1 MNSRIVVAGT
11 VGLTTNASG
20 PAAIAATGVN
30 CRTGSYPGALDA
42 AATVV
47 NGDATNSSV

>member
-1 MNSRIVVAGT
+1 M
-11 VGLTTNASG
+11 NASG
-20 PAAIAATGVN
+20 PDAMGATGTN
-30 CRTGSYPGALDA
+30 WRTGSYPGFFAA